1 MRTLLRISIIVLA
14 ALAVTG
20 ATYVVSQSTWA
31 TERFAAAPGGEGG
44 EGRPERGT
52 PPDFSGESGRR
63 SGNVG
68 RHGGSIERGV
78 GRDPAGLCTG
88 GAKPGA
94 GGSRRASGGGA
105 SLAAGFAG
113 RGEGGGGEGGGGFNA
128 AALSTFTRILLP
140 IALMIGWGC
149 ADRNRLQPCQTAPHQ
164 GDHQRTRELSAQ
176 PGS

>member
-31 TERFAAAPGGEGG
+31 TEQFAAAPGGEGG

-52 PPDFSGESGRR
+52 PPDFAANLAGAAETLGVTAEALSEAL
-63 SGNVG
+63 
-68 RHGGSIERGV
+68 GGMPPDYAQAAQSL
-78 GRDPAGLCTG
+78 GL
-88 GAKPGA
+88 AEA
-94 GGSRRASGGGA
+94 DVQAAVEA

-140 IALMIGWGC
+140 IALMIGGVVLIETVF
-149 ADRNRLQPCQTAPHQ
+149 NRVKQR
-164 GDHQRTRELSAQ
+164 RTRVITSAQ
-176 PGS
+176 GN